1 MSDANERWELLEL
14 DDITGPVIGQTSI
27 PTIRLVPASTKPFY
41 VGQLGPNLHYAGR
54 VTQRMGLRLQQW
66 AESMQGFS
74 RVMAPLM
81 SAQPVALNPMDFV
94 VQAHAAILASLFQS
108 MASLP
113 PTPIKLAPVPESKS
127 LDLESLAA
135 AAAENSDAIVAIGAE
150 GMGGKVFDWGG
161 AESRHYSVLA
171 ELADALNI
179 RKPTT
184 KDAAAYFGDACH
196 AEQSS
201 HRVVRKS
208 RENRGQFEIA
218 TRTDTAQVGE
228 ALAVNV
234 AVVWI
239 NADGEMQ
246 ATEKSD
252 PVVVRRIAERYANR
266 FAALEMKPGEIT
278 AWLHEV
284 FSNDFD
290 AIRTS
295 LGWFVKNPEHHAAAI
310 QLTTYLMDDG
320 WGKLRDWSIGVDV
333 ATTGGIL
340 DSMARNLEAD
350 IAAQWKNLCVQTIAA
365 KNRAAE
371 SNKPTD
377 GVTIGARM
385 ATTMIAAAVEVA
397 AKTKA
402 YAQIIGPQR
411 VHKVYVAAQKLIA
424 ALQPLVSDAAQRA
437 ALIWDEIDTFGDAPT
452 AE

>member
-1 MSDANERWELLEL
+1 MSDANERWNLLEL
-14 DDITGPVIGQTSI
+14 DVCGPVIGQTTVPPI
-27 PTIRLVPASTKPFY
+27 KLVPALAKPFNA
-41 VGQLGPNLHYAGR
+41 GLLGPNLHYAGR

-66 AESMQGFS
+66 ATAMVGFA
-74 RVMAPLM
+74 RVMGPQVDT
-81 SAQPVALNPMDFV
+81 QPVALDEMDFM
-94 VQAHAAILASLFQS
+94 VQASAAVLASLFAT
-108 MASLP
+108 MGKLP
-113 PTPIKLAPVPESKS
+113 PTPIKLAPVPVAQS

-135 AAAENSDAIVAIGAE
+135 AAAENSDTIVAVGAE
-150 GMGGKVFDWGG
+150 GMGGKAFNWGG
-161 AESRHYSVLA
+161 QESRHYSMLA
-171 ELADALNI
+171 ELADALKV
-179 RKPTT
+179 RRPTT

-208 RENRGQFEIA
+208 RQNRGHYEIA
-218 TRTDTAQVGE
+218 TRTDMAQVGE

-234 AVVWI
+234 AVVWLDT
-239 NADGEMQ
+239 NGEVQ
-246 ATEKSD
+246 CTVGSDVAVTE
-252 PVVVRRIAERYANR
+252 RITARYLQR
-266 FAALEMKPGEIT
+266 LTALEMKPGEIT
-278 AWLHEV
+278 SWLHEV

-295 LGWFVKNPEHHAAAI
+295 IGWFIKNPEHHAAAT
-310 QLTTYLMDDG
+310 QLCAYLMDDG

-350 IAAQWKNLCVQTIAA
+350 IAAQQRNLCVQTIAA
-365 KNRAAE
+365 KNRAAD
-371 SNKPTD
+371 KKLTTV

-385 ATTMIAAAVEVA
+385 ATTMIAAAVDVA

-424 ALQPLVSDAAQRA
+424 ELQPLVSDAAQRA
-437 ALIWDEIDTFGDAPT
+437 ALIWDEIDTFGDAPS